1 MWVKHRAR
9 LQLGFWGLIWHLEH
23 GRGFGGT
30 PESVG
35 ALGEPQGHG
44 VALGWLHRAA
54 SSKAGEK
61 EEGKFWHSIWRVR
74 GSVKY
79 GHVSELLE
87 AFWGLLGVR

>member
-1 MWVKHRAR
+1 MGEA
-9 LQLGFWGLIWHLEH
+9 LEA
-23 GRGFGGT
+23 
-30 PESVG
+30 PQKAWG

-61 EEGKFWHSIWRVR
+61 EEGKFWHSVWHVR

-87 AFWGLLGVR
+87 AFWGL